1 MKKLVILQ
9 FDGEFSKGYKVTLE
23 VGEEG
28 KRPDLRI
35 RGELPQALEI
45 IQCFQNWRDIY
56 RSLDGQTRIKKL
68 GARNVNIDDLKQKCD
83 ERSQNLL
90 NSFNSWLQSQS
101 FNPIKNCLYQQ
112 DWDREDEI
120 RVILSTDC
128 QELRKLPWH
137 LWNGFYAIPHF
148 RITPFEVALSA
159 PDGERRERPFREKIR
174 ILIILGDSTE
184 INVKADEQLL
194 QKYCGDAEIVTLV
207 EPLRQELN
215 NYLQDEIGWDMLF
228 FSGHSQTQGTQGR
241 IFLNH
246 DDSLT
251 MAELRDTLLPAIAK
265 RLQLAIFNSCD
276 GLGIARELESLQIP
290 QVIVMREPVPDK
302 VAQEFLKHFLKSFTG
317 GSSLCISV
325 GYARQQLQRLES
337 QFPCASW
344 LPVIVQNQL
353 EVPPTW
359 QSLGITRSPYRGL
372 MAFREEDAE
381 NFFGREAFVEQLV
394 IDITSKPLVAVIG
407 ASGSGKSSVVFAG
420 LIPQLRQNNI
430 VGDNGGSDCDR
441 SMGRSLREHRQWQ
454 IISFRPGK
462 NPFESLAIALEEFR
476 GIAAELLTSSDAQ
489 ISRRRQELELEIDL
503 KRDISGLQ
511 KIIADILHTLSP
523 THLLLVID
531 QFEEVYTLCP
541 NAQERQI
548 FIDSLLNAVNHTP
561 WFTLLITLR
570 ADFLGKA
577 MSYQPLGKAL
587 QDYPP
592 SLLVPMSREELE
604 RAIIQPA
611 TRFSVEL
618 EEGLVNKLIDDV
630 GAGEG
635 SLPLQQFALTQLW
648 GKQRPGLLTHQAYTE
663 IGGVTQALK
672 NHADVVYAGLSETQ
686 QKRAQRLFIQLVQPG
701 EGTEDTRRLA
711 TRDEVGDYWDLV
723 TLLANERLLVT
734 NRNQLVEDTVEVVH
748 EALIRNW
755 GRLRG
760 WMDDNREFRVWQ
772 ERLKVALQQWVD
784 SNKDDGGL
792 LRGATLAVAEDWL
805 KKRGEEVSKPQRW
818 FIEKSVALR
827 ERERKQKQRL
837 RQQVIGGL
845 AAGLVLALSLA
856 GFAGL
861 QWQEARIREINA
873 QFNADSL
880 SMEALLAS
888 NLELDA
894 LVKAVKTGKKLQ
906 QYSPDVQTDT
916 RMKTIATLQQVIYGV
931 KEVNRL
937 SNDRDTVTKYLSMRD
952 LTYLR
957 FTSDDNSI
965 ISVYLNDTVKVWTKK
980 GKLKRTFKANNSSTM
995 NDCFNPKKN
1004 NILSVDEEVGTIIFL
1019 DLDGKDTNKIKTN
1032 YRDSDELNLALGH
1045 ISTDANGNIITAG
1058 FRDNVIKLWSR
1069 QGYLLEEFKN
1079 SGVKLTSLCLS
1090 PDANTI
1096 IYGDEEGFI
1105 RLWNKNTRKLK
1116 TIKAHDGSV
1125 HSLKFSP
1132 NSKIFASASN
1142 DEIKLWDRNGQELQ
1156 KINGHAIIWSMD
1168 FNSDGTI
1175 LASGGSSGVIKLW
1188 DKNGQELQSF
1198 NAHSSAIRQVRFN
1211 TDGDIIAS
1219 GGDDGLV
1226 KLWSKDARKR
1236 DGFQGHNSSY
1246 LHTSLSYYGDTIAL
1260 GGEDGIIK
1268 IWTKY
1273 GRQIGNFKVDKGLSS
1288 LSIASA
1294 GNTIISMSRNR
1305 KDIGDENNWKIKL
1318 WNKQGKLLK
1327 TFGKGF
1333 EVSLSPDGK
1342 IVASADGSEGTITL
1356 WSREGKHLRT
1366 FKAHNGSSSSIAFSP
1381 DSNIIASTS
1390 IDDNTVKL
1398 WNKQGQLLATFNGH
1412 YSTITSIRF
1421 SSDSTMIASG
1431 DSSGII
1437 KIWNTQGQ
1445 VLQILK
1451 GHISSIL
1458 SISFSPDSNIIA
1470 SSAGNIIKLWSFD
1483 GRELKDIKTNT
1494 NNRILQLSFSDDANN
1509 IVSVNDN
1516 GRIVIW
1522 NFDLNNL
1529 LKKGCKH
1536 LHDYLKNNSDI
1547 SPEDKRL
1554 CDDILI

>member
-9 FDGEFSKGYKVTLE
+9 FDGEFSTGYKVTLE

-28 KRPDLRI
+28 KRPNLRI
-35 RGELPQALEI
+35 RGELPSALDI
-45 IQCFQNWRDIY
+45 IQCFQNWRDVY
-56 RSLDGQTRIKKL
+56 RSLDERTRIKTL
-68 GARNVNIDDLKQKCD
+68 GAKNVNIDDLKQKCD

-101 FNPIKNCLYQQ
+101 FNPIINCLSQQ
-112 DWDREDEI
+112 DWDRGDEI

-128 QELRKLPWH
+128 QEIRKLPWH
-137 LWNGFYAIPHF
+137 LWNGFDAIPYF

-159 PDGERRERPFREKIR
+159 PDAERRERPFREKIR
-174 ILIILGDSTE
+174 ILIILGDSTG

-207 EPLRQELN
+207 KPLRQELN

-317 GSSLCISV
+317 GSSLCNSV

-394 IDITSKPLVAVIG
+394 IDVNRKPLVAVIG

-420 LIPQLRQNNI
+420 LIPQLRQYNI
-430 VGDNGGSDCDR
+430 LEDNGGSDCDR
-441 SMGRSLREHRQWQ
+441 SMGRSFQEHRQWQ

-476 GIAAELLTSSDAQ
+476 GIAAELLTSPDAQ

-503 KRDISGLQ
+503 KRDISSLQ

-548 FIDSLLNAVNHTP
+548 FIDSLLNAVSHTP
-561 WFTLLITLR
+561 MCTLLITLR

-592 SLLVPMSREELE
+592 SLLVPMSRKELE

-611 TRFSVEL
+611 ARFSVEL

-630 GAGEG
+630 GSGEG

-663 IGGVTQALK
+663 IGGVTQALA
-672 NHADVVYAGLSETQ
+672 NHAEAVYAGLSETQ

-772 ERLKVALQQWVD
+772 ERLKVALQQWVE
-784 SNKDDGGL
+784 SGKDEGVL
-792 LRGATLAVAEDWL
+792 LRSATLAVAEDWL
-805 KKRGEEVSKPQRW
+805 QKRGEEVSKPQRW
-818 FIEKSVALR
+818 FIEKSVELQ

-837 RQQVIGGL
+837 RRSVIT
-845 AAGLVLALSLA
+845 GLVCGLVVIS
-856 GFAGL
+856 GFAAVSEIRRTDAEIGRL
-861 QWQEARIREINA
+861 SVTAEKYFAQNDHEA
-873 QFNADSL
+873 
-880 SMEALLAS
+880 ALTEVIKAGKLLKNIWKPWITSENRMLAVS
-888 NLELDA
+888 
-894 LVKAVKTGKKLQ
+894 
-906 QYSPDVQTDT
+906 
-916 RMKTIATLQQVIYGV
+916 TLQQV
-931 KEVNRL
+931 
-937 SNDRDTVTKYLSMRD
+937 
-952 LTYLR
+952 
-957 FTSDDNSI
+957 
-965 ISVYLNDTVKVWTKK
+965 
-980 GKLKRTFKANNSSTM
+980 
-995 NDCFNPKKN
+995 
-1004 NILSVDEEVGTIIFL
+1004 VDEFPIQTLKGHAYTDSITSVSFSPDGKILASE
-1019 DLDGKDTNKIKTN
+1019 LDGGTVILWDINTGKEIKTLREPGVRSVSFSPDGRTLAFAGDGITLWDTTTGRKIKT
-1032 YRDSDELNLALGH
+1032 LM
-1045 ISTDANGNIITAG
+1045 
-1058 FRDNVIKLWSR
+1058 
-1069 QGYLLEEFKN
+1069 GYSIFN
-1079 SGVKLTSLCLS
+1079 DV
-1090 PDANTI
+1090 
-1096 IYGDEEGFI
+1096 
-1105 RLWNKNTRKLK
+1105 
-1116 TIKAHDGSV
+1116 
-1125 HSLKFSP
+1125 KFSP
-1132 NSKIFASASN
+1132 NGKTFASASHYPVVT
-1142 DEIKLWDRNGQELQ
+1142 IWDTTTGR
-1156 KINGHAIIWSMD
+1156 KIRDLVHGHRVNQVSY
-1168 FNSDGTI
+1168 SPDGKI
-1175 LASGGSSGVIKLW
+1175 LASASDDHKVTLW
-1188 DKNGQELQSF
+1188 DTSNGRE
-1198 NAHSSAIRQVRFN
+1198 
-1211 TDGDIIAS
+1211 
-1219 GGDDGLV
+1219 
-1226 KLWSKDARKR
+1226 
-1236 DGFQGHNSSY
+1236 
-1246 LHTSLSYYGDTIAL
+1246 
-1260 GGEDGIIK
+1260 
-1268 IWTKY
+1268 
-1273 GRQIGNFKVDKGLSS
+1273 
-1288 LSIASA
+1288 
-1294 GNTIISMSRNR
+1294 
-1305 KDIGDENNWKIKL
+1305 
-1318 WNKQGKLLK
+1318 LK
-1327 TFGKGF
+1327 TF
-1333 EVSLSPDGK
+1333 EETDQVAYVSFSPDGK
-1342 IVASADGSEGTITL
+1342 IVASAPASGSNVTIRDVST
-1356 WSREGKHLRT
+1356 GKTILT
-1366 FKAHNGSSSSIAFSP
+1366 FLNHSDHIAGISFSP
-1381 DSNIIASTS
+1381 DSKIVASAS
-1390 IDDNTVKL
+1390 IDNTIQL
-1398 WNKQGQLLATFNGH
+1398 WDVNTGKVV
-1412 YSTITSIRF
+1412 STVRANITPLV
-1421 SSDSTMIASG
+1421 
-1431 DSSGII
+1431 
-1437 KIWNTQGQ
+1437 Q
-1445 VLQILK
+1445 
-1451 GHISSIL
+1451 
-1458 SISFSPDSNIIA
+1458 SISFSPDGRTVAFPSDKNTVRLWNITNTTRAKTMLQWGEYHILTNTRGTKTKISSIRSFSFSPDNKIVAGIVDGNAYSFQPGGRVKLWNTSNGKEIKTLLLGDKTDISAISFSLDGKTIAFALDDGTITFWDVSTGEKIKTFKDHTISVDIEFSSDDKTLASA
-1470 SSAGNIIKLWSFD
+1470 SSNGTITLWDVNTGIKIKNFRDRADSVDGNGFNPDVDFSPDGKILAFASLAGTGGTHL
-1483 GRELKDIKTNT
+1483 
-1494 NNRILQLSFSDDANN
+1494 N
-1509 IVSVNDN
+1509 IVHN
-1516 GRIVIW
+1516 
-1522 NFDLNNL
+1522 
-1529 LKKGCKH
+1529 
-1536 LHDYLKNNSDI
+1536 Y
-1547 SPEDKRL
+1547 
-1554 CDDILI
+1554 

>member
-9 FDGEFSKGYKVTLE
+9 FDGEFSTGYKVTLE

-28 KRPDLRI
+28 KRPNLRI
-35 RGELPQALEI
+35 RGELPQAIDI
-45 IQCFQNWRDIY
+45 IQCFQNWRDVY
-56 RSLDGQTRIKKL
+56 RSLDERTRIKKL

-90 NSFNSWLQSQS
+90 NPFNSWLQSQS
-101 FNPIKNCLYQQ
+101 FNPIINCLSQQ
-112 DWDREDEI
+112 DWDRGDEI

-137 LWNGFYAIPHF
+137 LWNGFDAIPYF

-159 PDGERRERPFREKIR
+159 PDAERKERPFREKIR
-174 ILIILGDSTE
+174 ILIILGDSTG

-251 MAELRDTLLPAIAK
+251 MAKLRDTLLPAIAK

-302 VAQEFLKHFLKSFTG
+302 VAQEFLKYFLESFTG

-394 IDITSKPLVAVIG
+394 IDVASKPLVAVIG

-420 LIPQLRQNNI
+420 LIPQLRQHNI
-430 VGDNGGSDCDR
+430 VGDNGGSDCDTCSVKPPAYR

-531 QFEEVYTLCP
+531 QFEEIYTLCP

-592 SLLVPMSREELE
+592 SLLVPMSRKELE
-604 RAIIQPA
+604 GAIIQPA
-611 TRFSVEL
+611 ARFSVEL

-630 GAGEG
+630 GSGEG

-672 NHADVVYAGLSETQ
+672 NHADVVYAGLSEEQ

-760 WMDDNREFRVWQ
+760 WMDENREFRVWQ

-805 KKRGEEVSKPQRW
+805 QQRGGEVSKPQRW

-827 ERERKQKQRL
+827 ERERKQKERL
-837 RQQVIGGL
+837 RRQVIGGL
-845 AAGLVLALSLA
+845 AAGLVLAISLA

-861 QWQEARIREINA
+861 QWQEARIRGMN
-873 QFNADSL
+873 NSVL
-880 SMEALLAS
+880 SIEALLGS
-888 NLELDA
+888 KKDLDA
-894 LVKAVKTGKKLQ
+894 LIEAVRIGKDLQKNPFGVPEDTKIRTVVTLQKVVYGVRELNRKPPSVESNDTTEGKLSELPPLTIPSKPFDYTAKDGNSDVDIYGFSDGKIQIIKKDGQIVKTLNTNT
-906 QYSPDVQTDT
+906 PD
-916 RMKTIATLQQVIYGV
+916 
-931 KEVNRL
+931 
-937 SNDRDTVTKYLSMRD
+937 
-952 LTYLR
+952 
-957 FTSDDNSI
+957 
-965 ISVYLNDTVKVWTKK
+965 
-980 GKLKRTFKANNSSTM
+980 
-995 NDCFNPKKN
+995 
-1004 NILSVDEEVGTIIFL
+1004 
-1019 DLDGKDTNKIKTN
+1019 
-1032 YRDSDELNLALGH
+1032 
-1045 ISTDANGNIITAG
+1045 ITACIDG
-1058 FRDNVIKLWSR
+1058 ITSIASRFDCIPYIDSIK
-1069 QGYLLEEFKN
+1069 GIK
-1079 SGVKLTSLCLS
+1079 LS
-1090 PDANTI
+1090 PDGKT
-1096 IYGDEEGFI
+1096 FI
-1105 RLWNKNTRKLK
+1105 
-1116 TIKAHDGSV
+1116 
-1125 HSLKFSP
+1125 
-1132 NSKIFASASN
+1132 
-1142 DEIKLWDRNGQELQ
+1142 
-1156 KINGHAIIWSMD
+1156 
-1168 FNSDGTI
+1168 
-1175 LASGGSSGVIKLW
+1175 
-1188 DKNGQELQSF
+1188 SF
-1198 NAHSSAIRQVRFN
+1198 
-1211 TDGDIIAS
+1211 
-1219 GGDDGLV
+1219 
-1226 KLWSKDARKR
+1226 
-1236 DGFQGHNSSY
+1236 
-1246 LHTSLSYYGDTIAL
+1246 
-1260 GGEDGIIK
+1260 
-1268 IWTKY
+1268 
-1273 GRQIGNFKVDKGLSS
+1273 
-1288 LSIASA
+1288 
-1294 GNTIISMSRNR
+1294 
-1305 KDIGDENNWKIKL
+1305 ENNLGKIKL
-1318 WNKQGKLLK
+1318 WNI
-1327 TFGKGF
+1327 
-1333 EVSLSPDGK
+1333 DGK
-1342 IVASADGSEGTITL
+1342 EIQ
-1356 WSREGKHLRT
+1356 T
-1366 FKAHNGSSSSIAFSP
+1366 FKGHESIHGNQPLRDDPLPIITDVNFSP
-1381 DSNIIASTS
+1381 DSKMFVSS
-1390 IDDNTVKL
+1390 
-1398 WNKQGQLLATFNGH
+1398 
-1412 YSTITSIRF
+1412 
-1421 SSDSTMIASG
+1421 SSDG
-1431 DSSGII
+1431 
-1437 KIWNTQGQ
+1437 KI
-1445 VLQILK
+1445 L
-1451 GHISSIL
+1451 
-1458 SISFSPDSNIIA
+1458 
-1470 SSAGNIIKLWSFD
+1470 
-1483 GRELKDIKTNT
+1483 
-1494 NNRILQLSFSDDANN
+1494 
-1509 IVSVNDN
+1509 
-1516 GRIVIW
+1516 IW
-1522 NFDLNNL
+1522 RR
-1529 LKKGCKH
+1529 
-1536 LHDYLKNNSDI
+1536 Y
-1547 SPEDKRL
+1547 SPEPDVIKSGFPSVQSVSFR
-1554 CDDILI
+1554 DDGNTLI

>member
-45 IQCFQNWRDIY
+45 IQCFQSWRDIY

-83 ERSQNLL
+83 ERSQSLL

-137 LWNGFYAIPHF
+137 LWNGFYAIPYF

-207 EPLRQELN
+207 EPLRQQLN

-246 DDSLT
+246 HDSLT

-276 GLGIARELESLQIP
+276 GLGIALELESLQIP

-394 IDITSKPLVAVIG
+394 IDVTSKPLVAVIG

-441 SMGRSLREHRQWQ
+441 SMGSSLQEHRQWQ

-489 ISRRRQELELEIDL
+489 ILQRRQELELEIDL

-592 SLLVPMSREELE
+592 SLLAPMSRKELE

-611 TRFSVEL
+611 ARFSVEL

-630 GAGEG
+630 GSGEG

-760 WMDDNREFRVWQ
+760 WMDDNREGIKQ
-772 ERLKVALQQWVD
+772 KLKIEAAAKEWVE
-784 SNKDDGGL
+784 NKKRRDYL
-792 LRGATLAVAEDWL
+792 LRGTAL
-805 KKRGEEVSKPQRW
+805 KNAKI
-818 FIEKSVALR
+818 FIKN
-827 ERERKQKQRL
+827 QKGN
-837 RQQVIGGL
+837 IS
-845 AAGLVLALSLA
+845 LSS
-856 GFAGL
+856 
-861 QWQEARIREINA
+861 NA
-873 QFNADSL
+873 QIFIQESIRQGKFSILRLML
-880 SMEALLAS
+880 SSVFIGPLTLMLLFILLLLVYALAS
-888 NLELDA
+888 
-894 LVKAVKTGKKLQ
+894 
-906 QYSPDVQTDT
+906 
-916 RMKTIATLQQVIYGV
+916 
-931 KEVNRL
+931 
-937 SNDRDTVTKYLSMRD
+937 
-952 LTYLR
+952 
-957 FTSDDNSI
+957 SI
-965 ISVYLNDTVKVWTKK
+965 IS
-980 GKLKRTFKANNSSTM
+980 
-995 NDCFNPKKN
+995 
-1004 NILSVDEEVGTIIFL
+1004 
-1019 DLDGKDTNKIKTN
+1019 
-1032 YRDSDELNLALGH
+1032 
-1045 ISTDANGNIITAG
+1045 
-1058 FRDNVIKLWSR
+1058 
-1069 QGYLLEEFKN
+1069 
-1079 SGVKLTSLCLS
+1079 
-1090 PDANTI
+1090 
-1096 IYGDEEGFI
+1096 
-1105 RLWNKNTRKLK
+1105 
-1116 TIKAHDGSV
+1116 
-1125 HSLKFSP
+1125 
-1132 NSKIFASASN
+1132 
-1142 DEIKLWDRNGQELQ
+1142 
-1156 KINGHAIIWSMD
+1156 
-1168 FNSDGTI
+1168 
-1175 LASGGSSGVIKLW
+1175 
-1188 DKNGQELQSF
+1188 
-1198 NAHSSAIRQVRFN
+1198 
-1211 TDGDIIAS
+1211 
-1219 GGDDGLV
+1219 
-1226 KLWSKDARKR
+1226 
-1236 DGFQGHNSSY
+1236 
-1246 LHTSLSYYGDTIAL
+1246 
-1260 GGEDGIIK
+1260 
-1268 IWTKY
+1268 
-1273 GRQIGNFKVDKGLSS
+1273 
-1288 LSIASA
+1288 
-1294 GNTIISMSRNR
+1294 
-1305 KDIGDENNWKIKL
+1305 
-1318 WNKQGKLLK
+1318 
-1327 TFGKGF
+1327 
-1333 EVSLSPDGK
+1333 
-1342 IVASADGSEGTITL
+1342 
-1356 WSREGKHLRT
+1356 
-1366 FKAHNGSSSSIAFSP
+1366 
-1381 DSNIIASTS
+1381 STS
-1390 IDDNTVKL
+1390 EAQKNALIEKNIQTLK
-1398 WNKQGQLLATFNGH
+1398 A
-1412 YSTITSIRF
+1412 
-1421 SSDSTMIASG
+1421 
-1431 DSSGII
+1431 
-1437 KIWNTQGQ
+1437 TQGQ
-1445 VLQILK
+1445 NSNPKRIEAIIYLAREKHDFSKYVFAGENLSFINFDGLQMKDVQFQRSDLRKSTFLDATLSRTNFSSAKMKDTQLERANLVRANLSNTNLVDADLTQANLTKAILRESNLSGANVTCANLIDADLTNANLQNAK
-1451 GHISSIL
+1451 INHIIYSNQTKFPNNYQDIL
-1458 SISFSPDSNIIA
+1458 SSSNVNKYLIA
-1470 SSAGNIIKLWSFD
+1470 PNSNLRNAKLQNSNLTNAKLANTD
-1483 GRELKDIKTNT
+1483 LRNSDLREANLTNADLRNANLSEANLRNTNLTNADLRNVDLRNVDLREANLTNAKLREANLTNVDLTNT
-1494 NNRILQLSFSDDANN
+1494 NLDNADLTNTNLTNADLMKTNFVSTKNLTFQQLKLAANSKYAN
-1509 IVSVNDN
+1509 YDEN
-1516 GRIVIW
+1516 
-1522 NFDLNNL
+1522 
-1529 LKKGCKH
+1529 LKKTFPDSFKKELYSISGT
-1536 LHDYLKNNSDI
+1536 SFDI
-1547 SPEDKRL
+1547 PRTSSSFFKETRL
-1554 CDDILI
+1554 ECQTNLREN